1 MQMQQDIFS
10 KTIWNIC
17 TVASATI
24 RTGPVLMGR
33 FRLFLGQCGNDS
45 TEHVISEH
53 ADYILRAEYLQYCT
67 VYTGTIFWTFFN
79 KTNFSFPLLYCTMY
93 CTVYKHGLMFLQFGR
108 GGGKQHYISYYILPK
123 MYCHSCLY
131 YASNYSIYF
140 TFPAI
145 CDSTLDII
153 T

>member
-1 MQMQQDIFS
+1 MQQDIFS
-10 KTIWNIC
+10 KTICNIC

-67 VYTGTIFWTFFN
+67 VYTGTIF
-79 KTNFSFPLLYCTMY
+79 
-93 CTVYKHGLMFLQFGR
+93 
-108 GGGKQHYISYYILPK
+108 
-123 MYCHSCLY
+123 
-131 YASNYSIYF
+131 
-140 TFPAI
+140 
-145 CDSTLDII
+145 
-153 T
+153 